1 MHEHDKSELTED
13 LLALSRGPLENVT
26 CFTGYDMNGFR
37 YRVQSRDRH
46 LCTQNSGVAVL
57 SEQGD
62 NGNTVEYYGILTE
75 IVELQ
80 YLDGRR
86 VTLFRCN

>member
-1 MHEHDKSELTED
+1 
-13 LLALSRGPLENVT
+13 
-26 CFTGYDMNGFR
+26 MNGFR

-62 NGNTVEYYGILTE
+62 NGNAVEYYGILTE
-75 IVELQ
+75 IVKLQ
-80 YLDGRR
+80 YLGGRR
-86 VTLFRCN
+86 VTLFRCNWIDVFDKEHGMKKDNKHGIVSLNL